1 MVKVDMPKNFCLQ
14 ACWYGIACL
23 ANGVFQHRLKVETLR
38 HLLIKIGSSKTFHTL
53 HLYRFKFA
61 FSQCHLFVKNRSVR
75 SAFGNC
81 LRSMALNFEQ
91 ISVLLHAGFI
101 CKVVSKSQVQ
111 PRISFENPGALAEEL
126 IGKCPDCSSRQ
137 ARQGNLADV
146 ANCCLSLVL
155 LSCFRALHTDLL
167 NLQESHCLV
176 RLTICS
182 LMSAFANHW
191 DGVC

>member
-1 MVKVDMPKNFCLQ
+1 MVMWKCRQNFRLRGWRIEYGNRLSGKV
-14 ACWYGIACL
+14 A
-23 ANGVFQHRLKVETLR
+23 VFQHRLKVETLR

-53 HLYRFKFA
+53 HVDRFKFA
-61 FSQCHLFVKNRSVR
+61 FSQGHLFVKNRSVR

-126 IGKCPDCSSRQ
+126 IGKCPVLQFPGKQC
-137 ARQGNLADV
+137 QG
-146 ANCCLSLVL
+146 
-155 LSCFRALHTDLL
+155 
-167 NLQESHCLV
+167 
-176 RLTICS
+176 
-182 LMSAFANHW
+182 
-191 DGVC
+191 